1 MASITERAR
10 KGGRKAYLVQ
20 IIRRSFDNYRESQTF
35 DNRKDAEKWAKKREA
50 EIDLAIA
57 EGRDI
62 RGPQPG
68 KETLGDATDKY
79 VRWSPFSGQI
89 CGVAKLAC

>member
-35 DNRKDAEKWAKKREA
+35 DNRKDAEKWAKNERP
-50 EIDLAIA
+50 
-57 EGRDI
+57 RSTW
-62 RGPQPG
+62 R
-68 KETLGDATDKY
+68 
-79 VRWSPFSGQI
+79 
-89 CGVAKLAC
+89 